1 MCPKAPDS
9 AGLHRS
15 SADQEVP
22 KLGEAGGLEHRMPAR
37 GQVMALLRGD
47 LEGSLV
53 PPCQSSAISLAS
65 PLCGN
70 QLPSIPSPWRPP
82 TPLGPTDLT
91 TPSLQGDSGRF
102 GFPPFCMYKNAS
114 TEYDQCH
121 HGTGRKTGG
130 NLKTKRP
137 EVWQG
142 GVGKLL

>member
-102 GFPPFCMYKNAS
+102 GFPPLGSPLFACTKTLALNMISVITARDGRL
-114 TEYDQCH
+114 E
-121 HGTGRKTGG
+121 GT
-130 NLKTKRP
+130 
-137 EVWQG
+137 
-142 GVGKLL
+142 